1 MNLYKAEKYKIIKG
15 PETPLALCTCWFDSF
30 NVLNLYP
37 QIQQN
42 INITGTLYSKEGVS
56 IILRNLALNPN
67 IRYLFVWNNTPLSKT
82 SFGIAGYNLL
92 KSVWDNPEIAFKDVH
107 KEIDLG
113 IIKKITQNVS
123 LIDLGHLEF
132 SSAID
137 FILNFSIINSNKYM
151 EITEFP
157 EPKRD
162 SSKPLSSE
170 RVGFSVRGKFI
181 YSSWLNAIDRIIR
194 YGNIK
199 NTEYGNMQREL
210 QNVNWNITNEDLESP
225 FIPGLPEEVLKII
238 GLNQESLNQYK
249 ETLLNINIPE
259 GTSYTYGARLGNYGA
274 NHFNQV
280 DFIIEKLKESMIT
293 RRAIATTIMPEF
305 DSGQKSPPCLSLV
318 QVLSDTDGKLNFFAT
333 FRSHDLFKAAIPNAY
348 GLLNLQEF
356 ICENVGMERGIL
368 SINSISAHIY
378 EEDWENAMNILK
390 CQKWEDIKTRFDE
403 NEDIDER
410 GIVKVSIEEGEI
422 VLELSDFSGDQV
434 FKISSKSGR
443 ELAMKL
449 AKLHLLSKTDHY
461 VDITIELT
469 KAEVCLNTGQDYIQD
484 RPVKIDNFLLK

>member
-1 MNLYKAEKYKIIKG
+1 MKLYKPEKYKVTKG
-15 PETPLALCTCWFDSF
+15 IDSELSLCTCWFDSA
-30 NVLNLYP
+30 NVINLYP
-37 QIQQN
+37 QIKEK
-42 INITGTLYSKEGVS
+42 INLTGTLYSKEGVS

-92 KSVWDNPEIAFKDVH
+92 KSVWDNPEISFKDIH
-107 KEIDLG
+107 KEIDLE
-113 IIKKITQNVS
+113 IIKKITQNVA
-123 LIDLGHLEF
+123 LIDLGDLDF
-132 SSAID
+132 KSLID
-137 FILNFSIINSNKYM
+137 YIDNFQPQEKSHYM
-151 EITEFP
+151 PSTDFP

-170 RVGFSVRGKFI
+170 KVGFSVRGRSI

-210 QNVNWNITNEDLESP
+210 QNVNWNITNEDLVNP
-225 FIPGLPEEVLKII
+225 FIPDLPDEVLKII

-249 ETLLNINIPE
+249 ETLLNIHIPE

-274 NHFNQV
+274 NHFNQI

-356 ICENVGMERGIL
+356 ICEKVGMERGIL

-390 CQKWEDIKTRFDE
+390 CQKWEDVKTRFDE

-410 GIVKVSIEEGEI
+410 GVVKVSIEDGEI

-434 FKISSKSGR
+434 FRASSKSGR

-469 KAEVCLNTGQDYIQD
+469 KAEVCLNLGQEYLQD